1 MFYREK
7 QNKSGSISIQVL
19 EKTGRS
25 NRLVKTIGNSKDS
38 YELEILRKKAQQ
50 YIDEYS
56 GQQVFDFE
64 AHDQSWAD
72 AAFNQ
77 IKDVRLL
84 GPELLL
90 GALFNQIGFNQ
101 VKDDLFRDLVISRIV
116 YPSSK
121 LKTVRYLKE
130 YRGAEYKVHQVYR
143 YMDKLH
149 RSYKDQVEQ
158 ISFQHTLGVL
168 KEKMSIV
175 FYDVTTIYFEA
186 EQEDDLRIAGFSK
199 EGKHKHPQ
207 ILLGLLVS
215 VGGYPLAY
223 EIFEGNKYEGH
234 TMLPVINAF
243 KEKFDLGKL
252 IVIADSGLMTKNN
265 VLELIENDYEFILGA
280 RIKTE
285 SIAIKEQI
293 LDLSLKDGAS
303 QLIEKENGLKLI
315 ISYSEKRAKKDAYN
329 RERGLKKLEK
339 SLAKG
344 KLTKQ
349 NINNRGYNKY
359 LRMDGQIKISIDY
372 ERYHND
378 TRWDGLKGYI
388 SNAKLSPEEL
398 IGSYKELWKIEKAFR
413 ISKTDLRIR
422 PIYHRL
428 KMRIESHICIS
439 FAAYK
444 VYRELERQL
453 ADNKSVISIERAI
466 EIMKNI
472 YGITIQHP
480 ISKHSVTKIFTNNN
494 DQQYLL
500 NLFNVD
506 LG

>member
-7 QNKSGSISIQVL
+7 QNKSGSVSIQVL
-19 EKTGRS
+19 VKIGRS
-25 NRLVKTIGNSKDS
+25 NRLVKTIGSSKDAC
-38 YELEILRKKAQQ
+38 ELEILRKRAQK

-64 AHDQSWAD
+64 AHDPSWAD
-72 AAFNQ
+72 ATFHQ

-130 YRGAEYKVHQVYR
+130 YRGVEYKVHQVYR

-168 KEKMSIV
+168 KEKMSVV

-243 KEKFDLGKL
+243 KEKFDLEKL

-265 VLELIENDYEFILGA
+265 ILELIDNDYEFILGA

-285 SIAIKEQI
+285 AIAIKEQI

-303 QLIEKENGLKLI
+303 QLLEKENGLKLI
-315 ISYSEKRAKKDAYN
+315 ISYSEKRAKKDAFN

-372 ERYHND
+372 EKYHD
-378 TRWDGLKGYI
+378 DARWDGLKGYI
-388 SNAKLSPEEL
+388 SNAKLSREEL

-453 ADNKSVISIERAI
+453 ADNKSIMSIERAI

-506 LG
+506 FG